1 MQLAPPSTYTPSN
14 PPLKDLYEPT
24 LWLTLAHGA
33 SVAAV
38 VSLLV
43 PGTRGGSWTYATL
56 AAVVV
61 TLGAATFHNAA
72 PTAAK
77 RAASAIPTLALFV
90 LVGAVLY
97 PLFDP
102 VNTSSW
108 WALLVPAVSAIP
120 AAVFVATGRNED
132 DQAGAAGLGAVLA
145 TGISVAGSLVVGVL

>member
-1 MQLAPPSTYTPSN
+1 MNTTPPSTYTPSN
-14 PPLKDLYEPT
+14 PPLKDPYEPT

-33 SVAAV
+33 SAAAV

-43 PGTRGGSWTYATL
+43 PGTRGGSWAYAML

-72 PTAAK
+72 PNAAK
-77 RAASAIPTLALFV
+77 RAVSAFFTLVLFV
-90 LVGAVLY
+90 LVGVVIY

-102 VNTSSW
+102 ANSSSW
-108 WALLVPAVSAIP
+108 WALLVPAASAIP

-145 TGISVAGSLVVGVL
+145 TGISVAGSLVTGVL

>member
-1 MQLAPPSTYTPSN
+1 MNTTPPSTYTPSN
-14 PPLKDLYEPT
+14 PPLKDPYEPT

-33 SVAAV
+33 SAAAV

-43 PGTRGGSWTYATL
+43 PGTRGGSWAYATL

-77 RAASAIPTLALFV
+77 RAASTLFTLALFV
-90 LVGAVLY
+90 LIGTVLH
-97 PLFDP
+97 PLFTP
-102 VNTSSW
+102 ITPSSW
-108 WALLVPAVSAIP
+108 WALLVPAASAIP
-120 AAVFVATGRNED
+120 AAIFVATGRNED

-145 TGISVAGSLVVGVL
+145 TGISVAGSLLF

>member
-1 MQLAPPSTYTPSN
+1 MNTTPPSTHTLSN
-14 PPLKDLYEPT
+14 PPLKTPYEPT
-24 LWLTLAHGA
+24 LWLTLAHGS

-38 VSLLV
+38 VSLLT
-43 PGTRGGSWTYATL
+43 PGTRGGSWVYATL

-77 RAASAIPTLALFV
+77 RAASALFALVLFV
-90 LVGAVLY
+90 FVGIVLH
-97 PLFDP
+97 PLFAP
-102 VNTSSW
+102 VTPSSW
-108 WALLVPAVSAIP
+108 WALLVPAASAIP

-145 TGISVAGSLVVGVL
+145 TGISVAVSLFF

>member
-1 MQLAPPSTYTPSN
+1 MQLAPPGTHTPSN
-14 PPLKDLYEPT
+14 PPLKDPYEPT

-33 SVAAV
+33 SAAAV

-43 PGTRGGSWTYATL
+43 PGTRGGSWVYATL

-77 RAASAIPTLALFV
+77 RAASALLTLALFV
-90 LVGAVLY
+90 LVGVVVY

-102 VNTSSW
+102 ANSSSW
-108 WALLVPAVSAIP
+108 WALLVPAASAIP

-145 TGISVAGSLVVGVL
+145 TGISVAVSLLF

>member
-1 MQLAPPSTYTPSN
+1 MNTTPPSTRIPSN
-14 PPLKDLYEPT
+14 PPLKDPYEPT

-33 SVAAV
+33 SAAAV

-43 PGTRGGSWTYATL
+43 PGTRGGSWVYATL

-77 RAASAIPTLALFV
+77 RAVSALFTLVLFV
-90 LVGAVLY
+90 LVGVVIY

-102 VNTSSW
+102 ANSSSW
-108 WALLVPAVSAIP
+108 WALLVPAASAIP

-145 TGISVAGSLVVGVL
+145 TGVSVAGSLVVAVM

>member
-1 MQLAPPSTYTPSN
+1 MQLAPPGTHTLSN
-14 PPLKDLYEPT
+14 PPLKDPYEPT

-38 VSLLV
+38 VSLLI
-43 PGTRGGSWTYATL
+43 PGTRGGAWTYATL

-72 PTAAK
+72 PTAVK
-77 RAASAIPTLALFV
+77 RAASALFTLVLFALAGVV
-90 LVGAVLY
+90 LH
-97 PLFDP
+97 PLFEP

-108 WALLVPAVSAIP
+108 WALLVPAASAIP

-145 TGISVAGSLVVGVL
+145 TGISVAGSLLF